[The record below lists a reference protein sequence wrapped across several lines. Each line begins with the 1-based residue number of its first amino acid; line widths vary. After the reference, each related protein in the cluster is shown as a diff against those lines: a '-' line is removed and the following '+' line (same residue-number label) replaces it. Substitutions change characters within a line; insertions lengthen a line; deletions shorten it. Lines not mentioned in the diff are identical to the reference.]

1 MWDSA
6 VGWSMMFTLSLLAA
20 PLLAVA
26 QPAGQMRRIG
36 LLRAGVT
43 SGVTSTDFERN
54 FAAFRQG
61 LRDLGW
67 VEGQNRTMESRAAE
81 GHTERLPAL
90 AAALVGLPVEVIV
103 PLGGPTATRAAQDA
117 TSTIPIVMM
126 LAGDPVEAGFV
137 TSLAQPGGNI
147 TGLAGLGAELSG
159 KRLELLKQVVP
170 QLSRVALLLNP
181 TLDSSADNV
190 RETQRA
196 AQALG
201 VAVQVLEVRRPE
213 DIAGA
218 FAAVPQTGAGALLL
232 LADPRV
238 LEPHRHHVVA
248 LALQS
253 GLPAMYPWRMCVE
266 AGGLMSYGI
275 SLQEWYRRAATYVD
289 KILKGAKPGDLPVE
303 QPMQVECSLNLKTAQ
318 ALGITIPPSLLVL
331 ADEVIK

>member
-1 MWDSA
+1 MLI
-6 VGWSMMFTLSLLAA
+6 LSLLVA
-20 PLLAVA
+20 PLAAEA
-26 QPAGQMRRIG
+26 QPPSKVPRIG
-36 LLRAGVT
+36 FLMPLLTPERAHNL
-43 SGVTSTDFERN
+43 E
-54 FAAFRQG
+54 AFRHR
-61 LRDLGW
+61 LRELGW
-67 VEGQNRTMESRAAE
+67 IEGQNVAMELRYAE
-81 GHTERLPAL
+81 VGTDTERLPDL
-90 AAALVGLPVEVIV
+90 AADLVRLNVDVIV
-103 PLGGPTATRAAQDA
+103 TLGGTTRIAQSATR
-117 TSTIPIVMM
+117 TIPIVMVE
-126 LAGDPVEAGFV
+126 AREPVEAGFV

-213 DIAGA
+213 DIEGA

-253 GLPAMYPWRMCVE
+253 GLPAMYPWRMYVE

-289 KILKGAKPGDLPVE
+289 KILKGTKPGDLPVE
-303 QPMQVECSLNLKTAQ
+303 QPMQFECSINLKTAK
-318 ALGITIPPSLLVL
+318 ALGITMPPSLLLL
-331 ADEVIK
+331 ADEVIQ

>member
-1 MWDSA
+1 MPHHLVRLTILLALVLLVASLTA
-6 VGWSMMFTLSLLAA
+6 EAQPPSRMPRIGFLMSLLT
-20 PLLAVA
+20 PD
-26 QPAGQMRRIG
+26 
-36 LLRAGVT
+36 RAHNLGT
-43 SGVTSTDFERN
+43 
-54 FAAFRQG
+54 FRQR
-61 LRDLGW
+61 LRELGW
-67 VEGQNRTMESRAAE
+67 LEGQNVALELRYAE
-81 GHTERLPAL
+81 EGTATERLPEL
-90 AAALVGLPVEVIV
+90 AADLVRLNVDVIV
-103 PLGGPTATRAAQDA
+103 TLGGTTRIAQSATR
-117 TSTIPIVMM
+117 TIPIVMVE
-126 LAGDPVEAGFV
+126 ARDPVEAGFV

-159 KRLELLKQVVP
+159 KRLEILKQVVP

-181 TLDSSADNV
+181 TLGSSAGNV

-213 DIAGA
+213 DIEGA
-218 FAAVPQTGAGALLL
+218 FAAVPQAGAGALLL
-232 LADPRV
+232 LTDPFV

-253 GLPAMYPWRMCVE
+253 GLPAMYPWRMYVE

-303 QPMQVECSLNLKTAQ
+303 QPMQFECSINLKTAQ

-331 ADEVIK
+331 ANEVIK

>member
-1 MWDSA
+1 
-6 VGWSMMFTLSLLAA
+6 
-20 PLLAVA
+20 
-26 QPAGQMRRIG
+26 
-36 LLRAGVT
+36 
-43 SGVTSTDFERN
+43 
-54 FAAFRQG
+54 
-61 LRDLGW
+61 
-67 VEGQNRTMESRAAE
+67 
-81 GHTERLPAL
+81 
-90 AAALVGLPVEVIV
+90 
-103 PLGGPTATRAAQDA
+103 
-117 TSTIPIVMM
+117 
-126 LAGDPVEAGFV
+126 VEAGFV

-159 KRLELLKQVVP
+159 KRLEILKQVVP

-213 DIAGA
+213 DIEGA

-253 GLPAMYPWRMCVE
+253 GLPAMYPWRMYVE

-303 QPMQVECSLNLKTAQ
+303 QPMQFECSINLKTAQ